1 MAAPM
6 RCKRMMLPPLD
17 VDLRVSAGLVDVGD
31 AEAGGLDD
39 GERVPERSTH
49 SPFPLLC

>member
-17 VDLRVSAGLVDVGD
+17 VDLRVPAGLVDALDLKGRHLVGQR
-31 AEAGGLDD
+31 G
-39 GERVPERSTH
+39 RV
-49 SPFPLLC
+49 